1 VTSIL
6 LAAVVLV
13 GALGIVNLALL
24 LAVVR
29 RLRALGPGGDAS
41 GDDPAGLPVGSV
53 LPDFRAAERDSG
65 EPVTGALLADGGFLA
80 FLRAD
85 CHWCW
90 EKFPAMAGYLRD
102 AGIDRRRVLFVV
114 IEDVQLP
121 SERWESLA
129 ELGTVVAE
137 TPGGPLG
144 KLFDLRATPSYV
156 LVGAGATVRAWT
168 TDPAELPR
176 TPVGSAR

>member
-13 GALGIVNLALL
+13 GALGVVNLALL

-29 RLRALGPGGDAS
+29 RLRALGPGGGTS
-41 GDDPAGLPVGSV
+41 GDDPAGLPVGSA
-53 LPDFRAAERDSG
+53 LPGFRAAERESG

-121 SERWESLA
+121 LERWQSLA
-129 ELGTVVAE
+129 ELGTVVSE

-144 KLFDLRATPSYV
+144 KLFALRATPSYV
-156 LVGAGATVRAWT
+156 LVGTDARVRAWT
-168 TDPAELPR
+168 TDPAELPGA
-176 TPVGSAR
+176 PVGSAR